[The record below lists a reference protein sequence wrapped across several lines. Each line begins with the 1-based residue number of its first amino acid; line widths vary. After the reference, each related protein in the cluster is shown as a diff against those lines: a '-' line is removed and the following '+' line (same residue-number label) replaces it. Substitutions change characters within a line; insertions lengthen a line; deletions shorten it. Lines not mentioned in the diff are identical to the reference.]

1 MTADCWWPVHTVRL
15 VLVCGGIHSSSNV
28 CSSRC
33 HFSAPAARA
42 RALTFSFKHKLT
54 PSLLYVHLQHDKV
67 YSWKALRLFA
77 QDHIRFFA
85 DNDKGDVVGCWK
97 KWDAAQRGQ
106 EGQEGVE
113 VATASA
119 ESSPM
124 DESTTSSST
133 SSSSDKGDKGSKKR
147 VRDE

>member
-1 MTADCWWPVHTVRL
+1 M
-15 VLVCGGIHSSSNV
+15 

-42 RALTFSFKHKLT
+42 R
-54 PSLLYVHLQHDKV
+54 SLSLSLATYADTLPLYLHLQHDKV

-106 EGQEGVE
+106 EGVE
-113 VATASA
+113 VATASVV
-119 ESSPM
+119 SSPM
-124 DESTTSSST
+124 DESTTSPST